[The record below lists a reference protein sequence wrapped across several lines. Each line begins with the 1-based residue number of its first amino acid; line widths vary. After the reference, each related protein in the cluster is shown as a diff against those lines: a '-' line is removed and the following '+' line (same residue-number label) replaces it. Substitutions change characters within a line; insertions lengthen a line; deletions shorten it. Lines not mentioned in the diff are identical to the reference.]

1 MADERRAQRGPP
13 ESELQRRRHRS
24 RVQRELHV
32 QVVLGRRLW
41 RTGWDREGRR
51 STAAATAAGTGVR
64 RAGGSDQSGTG
75 RRTRSPRAPRRSRAA
90 LSRNDRS
97 RGRSARCPG
106 RVPGCDRRAPDHASL
121 CGAPAHGRHLAAYH
135 PPDKGESTT
144 MATPTLQNYIDGRW
158 LDASGGETFEN
169 TNPATGEL
177 IANVAKSTVTDVDR
191 AVDAARRALDGWRLY
206 PAPKRGE
213 ILYRAGEIM
222 LTRKDDLARQMTRGV
237 GKVVAE
243 ARGDVQEGID
253 MTYYIAG
260 EGRRQFGDVVPAE
273 LPSKWAMSMRNPHGV
288 IAAITPWNFPFAIPT
303 WKIMPALILG
313 NTVVFK
319 PASYTPM
326 LAVRLVEIL
335 EEAGL
340 PNGVLNLVLGP
351 GGEIGD
357 HLVQHPL
364 VDLVSFTGSSEAG
377 AHISEIAGRMLK
389 RVSAELGGKNAIV
402 VLDDAD
408 VDLSIEGILWS
419 AFGTSGQRCTA
430 ASRVI
435 AHKGVANAVI
445 DKLVARA
452 KKMKMGHGLDAG
464 TDLGPVVS
472 KAAQEKVASYMP
484 IAEKEGATIAT
495 GGRIPTEGALAK
507 GFFDEPTVL
516 IDVKPN
522 MRVAQEEIFGPV
534 TGVIEVNR

>member
-1 MADERRAQRGPP
+1 MP
-13 ESELQRRRHRS
+13 
-24 RVQRELHV
+24 
-32 QVVLGRRLW
+32 
-41 RTGWDREGRR
+41 
-51 STAAATAAGTGVR
+51 TA
-64 RAGGSDQSGTG
+64 
-75 RRTRSPRAPRRSRAA
+75 
-90 LSRNDRS
+90 
-97 RGRSARCPG
+97 
-106 RVPGCDRRAPDHASL
+106 
-121 CGAPAHGRHLAAYH
+121 HL
-135 PPDKGESTT
+135 K
-144 MATPTLQNYIDGRW
+144 NYIDGRW
-158 LDASGGETFEN
+158 ADSVSGQAFEDIDPANGEVI
-169 TNPATGEL
+169 AT
-177 IANVAKSTVTDVDR
+177 ATRSTTADVDR
-191 AVDAARRALDGWRLY
+191 AVEAAHRAAEAWRLY

-222 LTRKDDLARQMTRGV
+222 LKRKDDLAREMTREM
-237 GKVVAE
+237 GKVLAE
-243 ARGDVQEGID
+243 SRGDVQEGID

-273 LPSKWAMSMRNPHGV
+273 LPNKWAMSMRHPHGV
-288 IAAITPWNFPFAIPT
+288 VAAITPWNFPFAIPT
-303 WKIMPALILG
+303 WKIMPALVLG
-313 NTVVFK
+313 NTIVFK

-340 PNGVLNLVLGP
+340 PKGVLNLVLGA
-351 GGEIGD
+351 GGDLGD

-364 VDLVSFTGSSEAG
+364 VDLISFTGSSDTG
-377 AHISEIAGRMLK
+377 SHLSEIAGRMLK

-408 VDLSIEGILWS
+408 VDLSVEGILWS

-435 AHKGVANAVI
+435 AHKGVANDVI

-452 KKMKMGHGLDAG
+452 KKMKMGHGLEPT

-472 KAAQEKVASYMP
+472 KAAQEKVASYMT

-495 GGRIPTEGALAK
+495 GGRIPKDAALAR
-507 GFFDEPTVL
+507 GFFHEPTVL
-516 IDVKPN
+516 VDVKPN

-534 TGVIEVNR
+534 TAVIEVSSIDEAIKVLNSTKYGLSCSVYTKNVNNAFRFMRDAETGLVYVNAGTIGAEIQLPFGGMKSTGNGHREAGRAALDVYSEWKSIYIDFSGKLQRAQMDTEENKAP

>member
-1 MADERRAQRGPP
+1 
-13 ESELQRRRHRS
+13 
-24 RVQRELHV
+24 
-32 QVVLGRRLW
+32 
-41 RTGWDREGRR
+41 
-51 STAAATAAGTGVR
+51 
-64 RAGGSDQSGTG
+64 
-75 RRTRSPRAPRRSRAA
+75 
-90 LSRNDRS
+90 
-97 RGRSARCPG
+97 
-106 RVPGCDRRAPDHASL
+106 
-121 CGAPAHGRHLAAYH
+121 
-135 PPDKGESTT
+135 
-144 MATPTLQNYIDGRW
+144 MATPHLRNYIDGRW
-158 LDASGGETFEN
+158 VDSASGQAFEDLD
-169 TNPATGEL
+169 PATGEV
-177 IANVAKSTVTDVDR
+177 IATATKSGTADVDR
-191 AVDAARRALDGWRLY
+191 AVEAAHRAADAWRLY

-213 ILYRAGEIM
+213 ILYKAGEIM
-222 LTRKDDLARQMTRGV
+222 LARKDALAREMTSEM
-237 GKVVAE
+237 GKVLAE

-273 LPSKWAMSMRNPHGV
+273 LPNKWAMSMRHPHGV

-335 EEAGL
+335 EEAGV
-340 PNGVLNLVLGP
+340 PKGVLNLVLGA
-351 GGEIGD
+351 GSEIGD
-357 HLVQHPL
+357 HLVQHPQ
-364 VDLVSFTGSSEAG
+364 VDLISFTGSSDAG
-377 AHISEIAGRMLK
+377 AHISEIAGRQLK

-495 GGRIPTEGALAK
+495 GGRIPTEGALAR
-507 GFFDEPTVL
+507 GFFHEPTVL
-516 IDVKPN
+516 VDVKPN

-534 TGVIEVNR
+534 TAVIEVNGIDEAIKVLNSTKYGLSCSVYTQNVNNAFRFMRDAETGLVYVNAGTIGAEIQLPFGGMKSTGNGHREAGRAALEVYSEWKSIYVDFSGKLQRAQMDTEQNKA

>member
-1 MADERRAQRGPP
+1 
-13 ESELQRRRHRS
+13 
-24 RVQRELHV
+24 
-32 QVVLGRRLW
+32 
-41 RTGWDREGRR
+41 
-51 STAAATAAGTGVR
+51 
-64 RAGGSDQSGTG
+64 
-75 RRTRSPRAPRRSRAA
+75 
-90 LSRNDRS
+90 
-97 RGRSARCPG
+97 
-106 RVPGCDRRAPDHASL
+106 
-121 CGAPAHGRHLAAYH
+121 
-135 PPDKGESTT
+135 
-144 MATPTLQNYIDGRW
+144 MATQHLKNYIDGRW
-158 LDASGGETFEN
+158 VESASGQAFED
-169 TNPATGEL
+169 TDPANGEL
-177 IANVAKSTVTDVDR
+177 LATATKSTAADIDKAVEAAHR
-191 AVDAARRALDGWRLY
+191 AADAWRLY

-222 LTRKDDLARQMTRGV
+222 LARKDDLAREMTREM

-243 ARGDVQEGID
+243 SRGDVQEGID

-273 LPSKWAMSMRNPHGV
+273 LPNKWAMSMRHPHGV
-288 IAAITPWNFPFAIPT
+288 VAAITPWNFPFAIPT

-319 PASYTPM
+319 PASYTPL

-340 PNGVLNLVLGP
+340 PKGVLNLILGP

-357 HLVQHPL
+357 HLVTHPL

-377 AHISEIAGRMLK
+377 AHISEIAGRQLK

-435 AHKGVANAVI
+435 AHKGVANEVI
-445 DKLVARA
+445 DKLVGRA
-452 KKMKMGHGLDAG
+452 KKLKMGHGLDAG

-472 KAAQEKVASYMP
+472 RAAQEKVASYMP

-507 GFFDEPTVL
+507 GFFHEPTVL

-534 TGVIEVNR
+534 TAVIEVNGIDEAIKVLNSTKYGLSCSVYTKNVNNAFRFMRDAETGLVYVNAGTIGAEIQLPFGGMKTTGNGHREAGRAALDVYSEWKSIYVDYSGKLQRAQMDTEENKAP